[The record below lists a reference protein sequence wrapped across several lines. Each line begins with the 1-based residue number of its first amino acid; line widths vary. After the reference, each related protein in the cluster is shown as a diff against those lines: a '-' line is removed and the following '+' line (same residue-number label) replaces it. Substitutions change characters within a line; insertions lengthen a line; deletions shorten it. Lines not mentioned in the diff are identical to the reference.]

1 MELKISIYQIAEILK
16 SEGFVAASNPFEM
29 ALQGNIVLIL
39 VPTSAAADIC
49 ARSYYKKLANTG
61 MPFKASKRKI
71 YFKNGGR
78 LEIHTPF
85 VDPGSFKGLDRK
97 TTFYFLYRG

>member
-1 MELKISIYQIAEILK
+1 MGLKISIYQIAEILK
-16 SEGFVAASNPFEM
+16 SEGFVTASNPFEM

-39 VPTSAAADIC
+39 VPTSAVADIC
-49 ARSYYKKLANTG
+49 ARSYYKKLTNTKLS
-61 MPFKASKRKI
+61 FKAAKRKF

-85 VDPGSFKGLDRK
+85 VDPDSFEGLDRK